1 MKTQFTIFFLLGL
14 FIAYSQDLKSVEIFA
29 PESNEHTDLSFLKE
43 EIQEKRVFLLGEQ
56 LIMF

>member
-1 MKTQFTIFFLLGL
+1 MKTQFTIFFLLFL
-14 FIAYSQDLKSVEIFA
+14 TLTHSQDLKSVEIFA
-29 PESNEHTDLSFLKE
+29 PESTDYTDLSFLKE